1 MCKEMRDLNNNL
13 LHLLSLLC
21 FNFKYLKRLF
31 AKPLID
37 MKRQENV
44 LLETNFRDYI
54 FISPSTLWV
63 TWLLGKQFSYC
74 QASEVINKWMLCW
87 ISVSVRTLYRT
98 HNLKL
103 AGLLW
108 IQLKY
113 LRKKVGNK
121 YIEQHCQLVA
131 FTCWSIFNNSKIHA
145 QYWIIT
151 PNKHVLK
158 VPYISQANQYMHTE
172 YFGPVALCFWINIM
186 AGVKE
191 MQVRLKT
198 ILNCS
203 HFYK

>member
-1 MCKEMRDLNNNL
+1 MRDLNNYL
-13 LHLLSLLC
+13 FHLLTPLC

-31 AKPLID
+31 CKTTHRWKQAWKCIVGNLFLFLFHWAPCGSL
-37 MKRQENV
+37 
-44 LLETNFRDYI
+44 DYLA
-54 FISPSTLWV
+54 SSLV
-63 TWLLGKQFSYC
+63 TAT
-74 QASEVINKWMLCW
+74 ASEVINKWMLRL
-87 ISVSVRTLYRT
+87 IRVSVRTLYRT
-98 HNLKL
+98 HNFKI

-113 LRKKVGNK
+113 LGKKVGKNST
-121 YIEQHCQLVA
+121 QLVA

-172 YFGPVALCFWINIM
+172 YFGPVTLYFWINIM

>member
-1 MCKEMRDLNNNL
+1 MLTFRQPHLLKRFWGLFLFQSHLTARFTLPPTLMCKEMRDLNNNL
-13 LHLLSLLC
+13 LHLLTLLC

-121 YIEQHCQLVA
+121 YMSAYCVYL
-131 FTCWSIFNNSKIHA
+131 
-145 QYWIIT
+145 
-151 PNKHVLK
+151 LK
-158 VPYISQANQYMHTE
+158 YI
-172 YFGPVALCFWINIM
+172 
-186 AGVKE
+186 
-191 MQVRLKT
+191 
-198 ILNCS
+198 
-203 HFYK
+203 